1 MSGTDSLIGQ
11 TISHYRIMEK
21 LGGGGMGV
29 VYKAEDSDLRRFV
42 ALKFLPDDV
51 ARDPLALTRFQREAQ
66 AASALNHPNICTIY
80 EVGVENHRPFLVM
93 EFLDGETLKHLIAGR
108 PLEAELLLSLA
119 TDIADALDAAHME
132 GIIHRD
138 IKPANIFVTKRGH
151 AKILDF
157 GLAKVSAA
165 RSVAGNAET
174 LSTHGVDVEHLT
186 SPGSTLGTVA
196 YMSPEQVRAKD
207 LDSRTDLFSFG
218 VVLYEM
224 ATGALPF
231 RGESSGVVFN
241 AILERA
247 PVPPVRL
254 NPDLPVELERI
265 ISKALEK
272 DRNVRYQHASEI
284 RADLNRLERDTESGR
299 SAVSQRR
306 PRVIGVVSVFL
317 GAVGVVIALNV
328 GGLRDRLTTALRTGP
343 GAHSTS
349 IQSIAVLPIENLSRD
364 PEQEYFADG
373 MTDALITDLG
383 NIGALRVI
391 SRQSMMQ
398 YKGSKKPLP
407 EIAHEL
413 NVDALLEGAVV
424 HSGNRVR
431 ITAQLIQSRPER
443 QLWAK
448 SYDGNLQ
455 EVLVLQGDVARAIAD
470 EIKVKVEPQ
479 EQARLA
485 NALPINPEAHDAYL
499 EGLFFYYKE
508 TRQDLLKAIQ
518 YTQRAIEIDPNYAM
532 AYALLAA
539 CFFDSGESRWGDLPN
554 AEAAQKA
561 VATAQ
566 KALELDNS
574 LAEPHVVL
582 GSVRTG
588 HDWDWVGAEREFK
601 RAIDLNPNL
610 VQGHVGFA
618 WLLVFMKRDAE
629 AIQEVDR
636 AVKIDPVSRYTL
648 THQGYILYLTRN
660 YDQAIE
666 QSQRRL
672 EISPETP
679 GPYHR
684 IAMCFQAKGMYDE
697 EVTAL
702 QKWMTL
708 KGTKAADVAA
718 LGHAYKVA
726 GIRGVWLWQLER
738 VKEEAARS
746 SKVDQ
751 TDLPS
756 LYSLL
761 GEKDKAFE
769 CLEREYPRRGQGML
783 FVAVDPVY
791 DNLRSDP
798 RYRDLMRRM
807 NIPP

>member
-1 MSGTDSLIGQ
+1 MPESQSLIGQ
-11 TISHYRIMEK
+11 TISHYRILEK

-29 VYKAEDSDLRRFV
+29 VYKAQDTRLDRFV
-42 ALKFLPDDV
+42 ALKFLPEDV
-51 ARDPLALTRFQREAQ
+51 ARDRQALERFRREAK
-66 AASALNHPNICTIY
+66 AASAMNHPNICTIHDIG
-80 EVGVENHRPFLVM
+80 EENGRAFIAM
-93 EFLDGETLKHLIAGR
+93 EYLEGKTLKHTITGR
-108 PLEAELLLSLA
+108 PMELENLLDVA
-119 TDIADALDAAHME
+119 ICVADGLNAAHSK

-138 IKPANIFVTKRGH
+138 IKPANIFVTEGGH
-151 AKILDF
+151 AKVLDF
-157 GLAKVSAA
+157 GLAKVS
-165 RSVAGNAET
+165 SSTMGNEPT
-174 LSTHGVDVEHLT
+174 LATQDIDPDHLT

-196 YMSPEQVRAKD
+196 YMSPEQARGKE
-207 LDSRTDLFSFG
+207 LDARTDLFSFG
-218 VVLYEM
+218 TVLYEM
-224 ATGALPF
+224 ATGVLPF
-231 RGESSGVVFN
+231 RGKSSGAIFN

-254 NPDLPVELERI
+254 NPDLPAELERI
-265 ISKALEK
+265 ISQALEK

-299 SAVSQRR
+299 SAVPQRR
-306 PRVIGVVSVFL
+306 ARVIWVVSALL
-317 GAVGVVIALNV
+317 GAVGIVIALNV
-328 GGLRDRLTTALRTGP
+328 GGLRDRLTTGP
-343 GAHSTS
+343 GALGTN

-364 PEQEYFADG
+364 SEQEYFADG

-383 NIGALRVI
+383 SISALRVI

-431 ITAQLIQSRPER
+431 ITAQLIQGRPER

-455 EVLVLQGDVARAIAD
+455 DVLVLQGEVARAIAD

-499 EGLFFYYKE
+499 EGRFFYYRE

-518 YTQRAIEIDPNYAM
+518 YAQRAIEIDPSYAL

-539 CFFDSGESRWGDLPN
+539 CFYDSSESRWGDVPN

-582 GSVRTG
+582 GGVHDG

-601 RAIDLNPNL
+601 RAIELNPNL
-610 VQGHVGFA
+610 VQGHVGLA
-618 WLLVFMKRDAE
+618 WHLVFMKRDAE
-629 AIQEVDR
+629 AIQE
-636 AVKIDPVSRYTL
+636 ANQAAKIDPVSRYTL
-648 THQGYILYLTRN
+648 DHQAAILYLTRN

-666 QSQRRL
+666 LSHRRL
-672 EISPETP
+672 EISPDTP
-679 GPYHR
+679 APYYR

-702 QKWMTL
+702 QKSMTL
-708 KGTKAADVAA
+708 EGTKGEDVAA
-718 LGHAYKVA
+718 LGHAYQVA

-738 VKEEAARS
+738 VKEEEARS
-746 SKVDQ
+746 SKVDP
-751 TDLPS
+751 TDLVS
-756 LYSLL
+756 LYSVL

-769 CLEREYPRRGQGML
+769 WLEREYPRHGQGML
-783 FVAVDPVY
+783 FIRVDPVY
-791 DNLRSDP
+791 DNLHSDP
-798 RYRDLMRRM
+798 RYQELMRRM
-807 NIPP
+807 NFPQ